1 MKTFF
6 DAAFD
11 PGIML
16 GPVALDYLHDHFI
29 RHNRSLDA
37 VTTILQVLLYLTG
50 DIGRIDLLAVGIHE
64 AH

>member
-6 DAAFD
+6 DPAFD

-16 GPVALDYLHDHFI
+16 GPVALDFLHDQFT

-37 VTTILQVLLYLTG
+37 VTTTLQVIYS
-50 DIGRIDLLAVGIHE
+50 
-64 AH
+64 